1 MANDFLSRDNEWA
14 WEVEFICSNGKTLK
28 RKQRTIWNDKKLL
41 FPHVFCSKVL
51 NEICF
56 CKVFVRKPLKT
67 LTWSSSTTE
76 TAKAFDHSWLLLT
89 LEWANDR
96 LERSNNI
103 SFSVN
108 RFGEISH
115 LQSIWVIFW
124 MVYLVFGKRLYVL
137 WRFYALAQIV
147 IVVNGQS
154 LNNSVAIWSHWSP
167 STSSCLFDDYYPCTR

>member
-89 LEWANDR
+89 REWANDR

-103 SFSVN
+103 SFNVTK
-108 RFGEISH
+108 FGEISY
-115 LQSIWVIFW
+115 LGNFLDGLFSIWQTSV
-124 MVYLVFGKRLYVL
+124 RT
-137 WRFYALAQIV
+137 LAFLCSRA
-147 IVVNGQS
+147 NCHCCK
-154 LNNSVAIWSHWSP
+154 WP
-167 STSSCLFDDYYPCTR
+167 KFE